1 MDPGLHWLLQLRHL
15 QPASCAE
22 VTAYCTVLIEQ
33 DTQVQLWKQHNNPV
47 MKIMILFTCFL
58 FPLNAT
64 FWHLSLI
71 QRNVCDKGFFSLILW
86 DWFRTYLC
94 LLSRSLSLFP
104 FLISTELTIL
114 QVRQLSWSSEG
125 KTDRKK
131 EGQKAIV
138 QKRRQCVPV
147 SIYCTWMI
155 AKCCRV
161 RNLDLLP
168 VYLGIIWSLNWVL

>member
-1 MDPGLHWLLQLRHL
+1 MQHIWLELSTRPCWAQLSWLDWGWMDPGLHWLLQLRHL

-114 QVRQLSWSSEG
+114 QVRQLSWRAKLPSC
-125 KTDRKK
+125 DY
-131 EGQKAIV
+131 
-138 QKRRQCVPV
+138 RR
-147 SIYCTWMI
+147 
-155 AKCCRV
+155 
-161 RNLDLLP
+161 
-168 VYLGIIWSLNWVL
+168 IIWRLGHSDIDQKKYFTY